1 MIVRCTAKLRALLGR
16 QAQPPSDPV
25 VSPDDF
31 YANLLIIERRKCLLV
46 THAATLFSV
55 FCPDVRAAQLRPL
68 GPFLV
73 PRIVAQL
80 DAEGLSERALGEL
93 DGGQVTIAATAGGRS
108 VLGCMHDL
116 ALTCRLASEDAG
128 GLGLLDLAALHHV
141 LQRHI
146 YAARGYVPAIDLIT
160 DSPPTPR
167 GLS

>member
-25 VSPDDF
+25 VLPDDF

-46 THAATLFSV
+46 TTPPHCSRCSAPTCAPRSCARSARSWYRGSLPSLT
-55 FCPDVRAAQLRPL
+55 PRAC
-68 GPFLV
+68 
-73 PRIVAQL
+73 
-80 DAEGLSERALGEL
+80 LSERWASF

-146 YAARGYVPAIDLIT
+146 YAARGYVPAST
-160 DSPPTPR
+160 
-167 GLS
+167 